1 MWAKKNIS
9 DLNPCNV
16 FICSFPGDALNTFI
30 VHTDSVCAVG
40 ICIAPNTRDKSRS
53 IEVIFYTISVCIHGA
68 YTHNWFGS
76 FFIVVRCT
84 QIQFALHSLIF
95 FFSFS
100 VSVHSSFIINSKT
113 AFDCVCANDGANIYQ
128 HKTHQRSQWMKT
140 TSSGIFEW
148 SNGIEWIGFSSCA
161 SLLQANNFKCKHI
174 LISSEFVMI
183 SRLYSFYL
191 ACWTNFIWWLLWRHS
206 ANKDSNLFSF
216 SFSFAARTNFQF
228 IFNWL

>member
-1 MWAKKNIS
+1 MCAKKKNNS

-95 FFSFS
+95 FCFCSLFFHHKFKDRFWLCLCQWRCKYLS
-100 VSVHSSFIINSKT
+100 TQDPSTQSMDENDIKWYFWMVKWDRVNRVLVMRFTFASQQFQVQAHSHFI
-113 AFDCVCANDGANIYQ
+113 
-128 HKTHQRSQWMKT
+128 
-140 TSSGIFEW
+140 GIRDDFPALFILF
-148 SNGIEWIGFSSCA
+148 G
-161 SLLQANNFKCKHI
+161 LLNQ
-174 LISSEFVMI
+174 
-183 SRLYSFYL
+183 FYMMTFM
-191 ACWTNFIWWLLWRHS
+191 AP
-206 ANKDSNLFSF
+206 
-216 SFSFAARTNFQF
+216 
-228 IFNWL
+228 